1 MVFDGDGV
9 IFNAIRTHR
18 FEDSTPALDQKYSA
32 TEASEKRELIPMK
45 ARNKRIIFIL
55 LGLCAVGAASA
66 MITKAM
72 QSNLAYLYAPE
83 SVMAGEVPKDRVVR
97 LGGLVKKGSLQ
108 RSDTTLDLSFILT
121 DNRGH
126 EVTINYDKILPD
138 LFQEEQSAVVKG
150 RFDAN
155 NRFMAEE
162 VLAKHDAEYMPP
174 EVEDVLAKEHSYPG
188 KLKKTTEAIE
198 K

>member
-1 MVFDGDGV
+1 
-9 IFNAIRTHR
+9 
-18 FEDSTPALDQKYSA
+18 
-32 TEASEKRELIPMK
+32 MK

-55 LGLCAVGAASA
+55 LGLCTVGAASA

-72 QSNLAYLYAPE
+72 QSNMAYLYAPE
-83 SVMAGEVPKDRVVR
+83 SVMAGEVPKDRLVR
-97 LGGLVKKGSLQ
+97 LGGLVKKGSLK
-108 RSDTTLDLSFILT
+108 RSDTTLDLSFVLT

-138 LFQEEQSAVVKG
+138 LFKEEQSAVVKG
-150 RFDAN
+150 KFDAN

-174 EVEDVLAKEHSYPG
+174 EVKDVLAKEHAYPG
-188 KLKKTTEAIE
+188 KPVTTEKVAD
-198 K
+198 